1 MPHIQPTVTEIAK
14 KTWCI
19 SEFGLVNVYLVEGR
33 DSAALIDTGCGIMD
47 LAKIVRDL
55 TAKPLKI
62 LLTHGHPDHNG
73 GIYQFPG
80 VPAFMKK
87 EDEAI
92 RKALQATNPLRKAYI
107 ESRVPVRFPG
117 EGHVEALIAMLP
129 EEDPDPDYSYVDYP
143 EDGILDLGGRI
154 LWVIHTPGHSEGS
167 VCLLE
172 ETTRLLFSG
181 DTVSRSNILARQ
193 PENSM
198 ALVRQY
204 HESLTAMWE
213 QEKYFDDLAIGH
225 DGTTIPKTILRDHL
239 TLTTGLLNGSISGH
253 YEEVG
258 FRKGRVARYGM
269 SELWYQCDA

>member
-1 MPHIQPTVTEIAK
+1 MSNILPTVTEIAE

-73 GIYQFPG
+73 GIYQFPDIP
-80 VPAFMKK
+80 VFMKK
-87 EDEAI
+87 EDEGI
-92 RKALQATNPLRKAYI
+92 RKVLQATNPLRKAYI

-117 EGHVEALIAMLP
+117 VGHVEALTAMLP
-129 EEDPDPDYSYVDYP
+129 DPEPDPAYSYVDYP
-143 EDGILDLGGRI
+143 EDGIVDLGGRS
-154 LWVIHTPGHSEGS
+154 LRVIPTPGHSEGS
-167 VCLLE
+167 VCLLD
-172 ETTRLLFSG
+172 ETTGILFSG

-193 PENSM
+193 PANSM
-198 ALVRQY
+198 ELVRQY
-204 HESLTAMWE
+204 HGSLTAMWE
-213 QEKYFDDLAIGH
+213 QERNFDVLAIGH
-225 DGTTIPKTILRDHL
+225 DGVTIPKTILRDHL
-239 TLTTGLLNGSISGH
+239 TLTTGLLSGSISGS

-258 FRKGRVARYGM
+258 FRKGMVARYGM